1 MFGDYGHGS
10 LILFVGALM
19 VIFHDKLKNTAMRD
33 AQSARYLFLM
43 MGMFSC
49 YNGLLYNEWF
59 AIPYPWF
66 TSCYDTDAL
75 PTTATGYVF
84 PYIDFPG

>member
-10 LILFVGALM
+10 LILFVGTCM
-19 VIFHDKLKNTAMRD
+19 VLFNERLQKTAMRD
-33 AQSARYLFLM
+33 AQSGRYLCFM
-43 MGMFSC
+43 MGLFSC

-66 TSCYDTDAL
+66 DSCYVTSPL
-75 PTTATGYVF
+75 PTEA
-84 PYIDFPG
+84 